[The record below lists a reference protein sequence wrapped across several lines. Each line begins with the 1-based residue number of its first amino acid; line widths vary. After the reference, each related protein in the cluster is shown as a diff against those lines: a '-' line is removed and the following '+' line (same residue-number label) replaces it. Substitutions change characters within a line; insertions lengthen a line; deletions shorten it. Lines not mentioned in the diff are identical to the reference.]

1 MTGAEY
7 KRGVYGALQRA
18 GFAKQRHAL
27 HAPGEGATV
36 LVNAENGFGD
46 QWFINAGFCLHRLDS
61 APVERVEKTHM
72 YFRLERLF
80 PAHREL
86 ILTASA
92 IDDPGQPAAYPL
104 LLDLL
109 ATEIGAGLRALGTE
123 QSLIG
128 AYRAG
133 RLSQGLVLRGAR
145 EMILASA

>member
-7 KRGVYGALQRA
+7 KRGVHKAFQRA
-18 GFAKQRHAL
+18 GFAKQRYAL
-27 HAPGEGATV
+27 HAPGEGVTT
-36 LVNAENGFGD
+36 LVNTQKGFGA
-46 QWFINAGFCLHRLDS
+46 QWFINVGFCLHRLDPTP
-61 APVERVEKTHM
+61 AERVEKTHM

-86 ILTASA
+86 ILTASE

-109 ATEIGAGLRALGTE
+109 AGEVGTGLRALGSE
-123 QSLIG
+123 QAIIE

-133 RLSQGLVLRGAR
+133 RLQQGLVLGTAR
-145 EMILASA
+145 ALIEASA